1 MSGGTGA
8 DQITISGTGNTSIYG
23 GDGNDT
29 IAVGT
34 SGYLANGDVVDG
46 GDGVDT
52 LQLTHTGAQGAGTL
66 RGLRNI
72 ENISLTGNGA
82 SISLNSADVTAFST
96 GVTVDLSGSYNQ
108 TFTLGKDSNSSVSDG
123 FTGSVTVKL
132 TGSEWGVASGN
143 NDKIDATGSLAT
155 LTVVGRMND
164 ITAADTI
171 IGGNGTDVLLLTADG
186 NVAGAVL
193 TSVSKV
199 EQITLVALGACGA
212 NLTLGTDNTALTIDA
227 TALTNSSAALN
238 VGGVNYTGNMT
249 ITGGAGNDTI
259 TGGTGT
265 DLIIGGA
272 GNDTLEGC
280 GSDTLSGGTGAD
292 QITISGTGSTRVYG
306 GDGNDT
312 ITVTGSGYLSSGDV
326 IDGGDGTDTLVIGG
340 TVTAGSLAGV
350 KNVEVIKFNADLD
363 SLTLNT
369 GDLAAFTNSSFTVD
383 MSVTGNQSINFGSGS
398 KAFSGTVYVDMTND
412 GATMNES
419 VIANNSTGSINVV
432 GNMGDIRVGD
442 TITAGAH
449 STDVMTL
456 RADDNTVGAVLT
468 NVSGFTSI
476 TITGVGAC
484 DAKLTLGA
492 ETTGDTLSITATSM
506 TNADANF
513 TLAGASYAGKLTV
526 YTGAGNDVI
535 TGGAGADLI
544 VTGAGIDTITT
555 GCGADTI
562 SSGAGSDTITITG
575 TGSVEAYAGDDNDTI
590 VAGSYLSSDDILNL
604 GNGFDIIT
612 ISGNTGSSGFY
623 QSTGFEKVSISGVG
637 TTLSLASNDSAAF
650 VLSSGSVTMDLTSSG
665 NQVLVLGNGSLGFT
679 GSLIVDIAGGGTSGN
694 DSILAGGSLATINVK
709 GKVADFATGVII
721 TGGNGT
727 DTLTMTADNDSSGAT
742 FTNITKVDTI
752 TVLANVACD
761 AVLHLGG
768 YSTALTIDASNMS
781 NSSADLS
788 VDSTGAGALTIT
800 SGAGN
805 DTITGGSG
813 ADNINGGS
821 GWDVLIGGAGAD
833 TIYGGAG
840 NDVISGGLGSDDLW
854 GGSGC
859 DAFYFTGNGVVS
871 LDLIEDFTRSS
882 TGNDVIH
889 ISNGS
894 GFTWFNSST
903 WHDSGDGTASNSSL
917 IVLNESSTYS
927 SVYDAGALADQL
939 YMNGS
944 DSVAGAYVFVW
955 QDTTG
960 NLHVSYGESVT
971 GQDQVKDVVKLVGV
985 TMSSFL
991 SNYSGSIVLDNL

>member
-1 MSGGTGA
+1 
-8 DQITISGTGNTSIYG
+8 
-23 GDGNDT
+23 
-29 IAVGT
+29 
-34 SGYLANGDVVDG
+34 
-46 GDGVDT
+46 
-52 LQLTHTGAQGAGTL
+52 
-66 RGLRNI
+66 
-72 ENISLTGNGA
+72 
-82 SISLNSADVTAFST
+82 
-96 GVTVDLSGSYNQ
+96 
-108 TFTLGKDSNSSVSDG
+108 
-123 FTGSVTVKL
+123 
-132 TGSEWGVASGN
+132 
-143 NDKIDATGSLAT
+143 
-155 LTVVGRMND
+155 
-164 ITAADTI
+164 
-171 IGGNGTDVLLLTADG
+171 
-186 NVAGAVL
+186 
-193 TSVSKV
+193 
-199 EQITLVALGACGA
+199 
-212 NLTLGTDNTALTIDA
+212 
-227 TALTNSSAALN
+227 
-238 VGGVNYTGNMT
+238 
-249 ITGGAGNDTI
+249 
-259 TGGTGT
+259 
-265 DLIIGGA
+265 LIIGGA
-272 GNDTLEGC
+272 GNDTLSGC

-292 QITISGTGSTRVYG
+292 QITISGTGNTSVYG

-312 ITVTGSGYLSSGDV
+312 ITATSYLSTADV
-326 IDGGDGTDTLVIGG
+326 ISGGDGTDRLIIGG
-340 TVTAGSLAGV
+340 TVTAGSLSGV
-350 KNVEVIKFNADLD
+350 TGIEVITFSADAD

-369 GDLAAFTNSSFTVD
+369 GDLVAFTNNSFTVD

-398 KAFSGTVYVDMTND
+398 KAFSGTVYVDMTNS
-412 GATMNES
+412 GVTMNES
-419 VIANNSTGSINVV
+419 IIANNSTGSINVV
-432 GNMGDIRVGD
+432 GNMADIRAGD

-449 STDVMTL
+449 TTDVMTL
-456 RADDNTVGAVLT
+456 RADDNGVGAAFN

-484 DAKLTLGA
+484 DAKLTLGT

-506 TNADANF
+506 TNSDANF
-513 TLAGASYAGKLTV
+513 TLAGASYSGKLTV
-526 YTGAGNDVI
+526 SSGAGADVI
-535 TGGAGADLI
+535 TGGTGADVI
-544 VTGAGIDTITT
+544 STGAGDDQITS

-562 SSGAGSDTITITG
+562 TAGDGCDTITFIG
-575 TGSVEAYAGDDNDTI
+575 TGSVEVYGGDGNDT
-590 VAGSYLSSDDILNL
+590 VATATYLSSSDILSL
-604 GNGFDIIT
+604 GNGFDIVT

-650 VLSSGSVTMDLTSSG
+650 ALSSGSVTMDLTAAG

-679 GSLIVDIAGGGTSGN
+679 GSLIVDIGTSGN

-709 GKVADFATGVII
+709 GSVADFGTAVTI

-727 DTLTMTADNDSSGAT
+727 DTLTMTADCSASGAT
-742 FTNITKVDTI
+742 LTNVTKVDTI

-781 NSSADLS
+781 NSSADLT

-800 SGAGN
+800 AGAGN
-805 DTITGGSG
+805 DTVTGGSG

-821 GWDVLIGGAGAD
+821 GWDLLIGGAGAD

-840 NDVISGGLGSDDLW
+840 NDVISGGLGADDIW

-871 LDLIEDFTRSS
+871 LDLIEDFTRNS

-917 IVLNESSTYS
+917 IVLNESSTFS
-927 SVYDAGALADQL
+927 SVQDAGALADQL

-960 NLHVSYGESVT
+960 NLHVSYGESVS